1 MMEGQIPQEVLPQI
15 GTVDAPALF
24 SDGKDL
30 LLAYDIAP
38 ISGGGTAILKFSQVI
53 HFECNPVNTRGL
65 ATHRYPASPWAFT
78 EVVGSDLTEEWRV
91 LEPRFWTISFNDVT
105 VEVLFSE
112 VEIVDKNALGRRP
125 PKALLSY
132 ISALGIYN

>member
-1 MMEGQIPQEVLPQI
+1 MMEGRIPQEVLPRI

-24 SDGKDL
+24 FDGRNL
-30 LLAYDIAP
+30 LLAYTIAP
-38 ISGGGTAILKFSQVI
+38 ISGNGVAILKFWDII

-78 EVVGSDLTEEWRV
+78 EVVGSALTEEWQV
-91 LEPRFWTISFNDVT
+91 LHPRFWTISFNDVT

-112 VEIVDKNALGRRP
+112 MDIVDRNADGRHP

-132 ISALGIYN
+132 ISELGIHT